1 MMPYSGLLR
10 NLSITSDL
18 MMAKRTG
25 GMQRERRMSLIS
37 SEIEAHYQQVSES
50 ERLLDG
56 VGELERLRTQAILAR
71 HLPAPPAVIFDA
83 GGAAGVYAFP
93 LAEQGYQVHLI
104 DPVALH
110 LEQARARAA
119 RSGVEL
125 ASIAQGD
132 ARRLNVPDGSAD
144 AVLLFGPLYHL
155 IDLADRMQALREA
168 RRILKPSGVLLAAGV
183 SRFAS
188 LIDGLARGFFA
199 DSGFRHL
206 VAADLASG
214 QHRNPTNHPE
224 YFTTAYFHH
233 PEELAAE
240 VRNAGL
246 GAVQVLAVEG
256 PAWSAGQFL
265 ATWNDAE
272 QRESLMQF
280 LAAIECEPS
289 ILGASAHLIAVAHP
303 TD

>member
-1 MMPYSGLLR
+1 
-10 NLSITSDL
+10 
-18 MMAKRTG
+18 
-25 GMQRERRMSLIS
+25 MSLIS
-37 SEIEAHYQQVSES
+37 KEIEAHYQQVSES

-71 HLPAPPAVIFDA
+71 HLSPPPAVIFDV

-93 LAEQGYQVHLI
+93 LAGQGYEVHLI
-104 DPVALH
+104 DPVPLH

-119 RSGVEL
+119 SSGIGL

-132 ARRLNVPDGSAD
+132 ARRLDVPDASAN
-144 AVLLFGPLYHL
+144 AMLLFGPLYHL
-155 IDLADRMQALREA
+155 IDRADRLQALREA
-168 RRILKPSGVLLAAGV
+168 RRILKPGGVLFAASV

-199 DSGFRHL
+199 DPSFRNL

-214 QHRNPTNHPE
+214 HHRNPTNHPD
-224 YFTTAYFHH
+224 YFTTAYFHRS
-233 PEELAAE
+233 EELAAE
-240 VRNAGL
+240 VHEAGFHD
-246 GAVQVLAVEG
+246 VEVLAVEG

-265 ATWNDAE
+265 AAWNDAP

-280 LAAIECEPS
+280 LASIEREPS
-289 ILGASAHLIAVAHP
+289 LLGASAHLVAVAHRSE
-303 TD
+303 